1 MSSRTKVVIVILLA
15 GVLLAGC
22 FGILLAYSLYKA
34 GPALASASVLEYR
47 ISGEIGDT
55 PAPEQT
61 ISFFETPNS
70 LLSIVGGIQRAKQDG
85 RIKALLLIVQDP
97 QMGYAKTEELR
108 DALKDFRSS
117 GKPVYVYMER
127 GSDIDYY
134 LATAADKIYLSPT
147 GDLDVKGL
155 AASATFLK
163 GFFEK
168 LKIEPNFERH
178 GKYKS
183 FADTYTRSDMSEE
196 HREQVSVLLDDL
208 YSRYVASI
216 AEARKLDVER
226 VKQLIDAGP
235 YSSALK
241 AVDTGLIDGGL
252 YLDEVRER
260 VRSDLKLEE
269 YKPVHG
275 KKYAASRPGF
285 NLSAQKIAVVYA
297 TGAIAPGRSGSSP
310 FTGSVLGSET
320 IAAAIKAARED
331 EDVKAVILRVDSPG
345 GSALA
350 SDLIWREVVLTKQK
364 KPVVASMS
372 DVAASGGYYIAM
384 AANKIVAQPGTI
396 TGSIG
401 VVSGKL
407 DISGL
412 YREHLG
418 INVEIIKRGENADYY
433 SEQRSFTEEQRAKF
447 HQDVM
452 DFYYT
457 FVKKAAEGRQKSPEE
472 IDRVAQG
479 RVWTGVR
486 AKEIGLVDELGGMD
500 KAVELARQLS
510 NLGADTQVQLEEYPK
525 IPTLFEA
532 IFPEEDENLV
542 LSRDEEAIA
551 RLLEA
556 LPSEARE
563 ALRLAH
569 LMQRFERDRIFAVM
583 PYTLKVR

>member
-1 MSSRTKVVIVILLA
+1 MSSRTKLVIAILLA

-34 GPALASASVLEYR
+34 GPAVASDTVLEYR
-47 ISGEIGDT
+47 LSGEIGDT
-55 PAPEQT
+55 PSSNNT
-61 ISFFETPNS
+61 IKLFTDVPNS
-70 LLSIVGGIQRAKQDG
+70 LLSITEGIKRAKKDG
-85 RIKALLLIVQDP
+85 RIKALLLIIQDP
-97 QMGYAKTEELR
+97 QVGYAKTEELR

-147 GDLDVKGL
+147 GDLDVKGF

-168 LKIEPNFERH
+168 LKITPNFERH

-196 HREQVSVLLDDL
+196 HREQISVLLDDI
-208 YSRYVASI
+208 YSRYVTSI
-216 AEARKLDVER
+216 AEARKLDGER
-226 VKQLIDAGP
+226 VKHLIDAGP
-235 YSSALK
+235 YSNALK
-241 AVDTGLIDGGL
+241 ATEVGLIDGGL
-252 YLDEVRER
+252 YLDEVREK
-260 VRSDLKLEE
+260 VRADLKLAE
-269 YKPVHG
+269 YKSVSG
-275 KKYAASRPGF
+275 KKYVSSRPLSF
-285 NLSAQKIAVVYA
+285 SAQKIAVIYA
-297 TGAIAPGRSGSSP
+297 TGAVAPGRSGSSP
-310 FTGSVLGSET
+310 FTGQIMGSDT

-331 EDVKAVILRVDSPG
+331 EDIKAVILRIDSPG

-350 SDLIWREVVLTKQK
+350 SDLIWREVVLTRQK
-364 KPVVASMS
+364 KPIVASMS

-384 AANKIVAQPGTI
+384 AASKIVAQPGTI

-479 RVWTGVR
+479 RVWTGIR
-486 AKEIGLVDELGGMD
+486 AKDLGLVDELGGME
-500 KAVELARQLS
+500 KAIEIARQLAG
-510 NLGADTQVQLEEYPK
+510 LGTDTQILLEEYPE
-525 IPTLFEA
+525 IPTLFEV
-532 IFPEEDENLV
+532 IFPVDDERV
-542 LSRDEEAIA
+542 LSSDEKAYA
-551 RLLEA
+551 LLLEA
-556 LPSEARE
+556 LPSEAKD

-569 LMQRFERDRIFAVM
+569 LMQKFKHDRVFAVM
-583 PYTLKVR
+583 PYTLKIR

>member
-22 FGILLAYSLYKA
+22 FGILLAYSLYKT
-34 GPALASASVLEYR
+34 GPALASDTVLEYK
-47 ISGEIGDT
+47 ISGEIGDS
-55 PAPEQT
+55 PAADRAIRLFT
-61 ISFFETPNS
+61 DAPNS
-70 LLSIVGGIQRAKQDG
+70 LFSIVDGIKRAKQDG
-85 RIKALLLIVQDP
+85 RIKALLLIIQDP
-97 QMGYAKTEELR
+97 QVGYAKTEELR

-117 GKPVYVYMER
+117 GKPIYVYMER

-147 GDLDVKGL
+147 GDLDVKGF
-155 AASATFLK
+155 AATATFLR

-196 HREQVSVLLDDL
+196 HREQISVLLDDI
-208 YSRYVASI
+208 YSRYVAAI
-216 AEARKLDVER
+216 AEARKLDAER

-235 YSSALK
+235 YSNALK
-241 AVDTGLIDGGL
+241 ATDVGLIDGGL
-252 YLDEVRER
+252 YLDEVREK
-260 VRSDLKLEE
+260 VRADLKLAE
-269 YKPVHG
+269 YKSVLG
-275 KKYAASRPGF
+275 KKYTSSRPF
-285 NLSAQKIAVVYA
+285 SFSAQKIAVVYA
-297 TGAIAPGRSGSSP
+297 TGAVAPGRSSSSP
-310 FTGSVLGSET
+310 FTGQVMGSDT

-331 EDVKAVILRVDSPG
+331 EDVKAVVLRIDSPG

-350 SDLIWREVVLTKQK
+350 SDIIWREVVLTKQK
-364 KPVVASMS
+364 KPIVASMS

-384 AANKIVAQPGTI
+384 AASKIVAQPGTI

-433 SEQRSFTEEQRAKF
+433 SEQRSFTEQQRAKF
-447 HQDVM
+447 HQDLM

-457 FVKKAAEGRQKSPEE
+457 FVKKAADGRKKSPEE
-472 IDRVAQG
+472 IDKVAQG
-479 RVWTGVR
+479 RVWTGLR
-486 AKEIGLVDELGGMD
+486 AKDLGLVDELGGME
-500 KAVELARQLS
+500 KAIEVARQLAG
-510 NLGADTQVQLEEYPK
+510 LGTDTQIHLEEYPTL
-525 IPTLFEA
+525 PTLFEA
-532 IFPEEDENLV
+532 IFPV
-542 LSRDEEAIA
+542 DEERGFSKNEDAIA
-551 RLLEA
+551 QLLEVV
-556 LPSEARE
+556 PSEARE
-563 ALRLAH
+563 ALRLAY
-569 LMQRFERDRIFAVM
+569 LMQRFERDRVFAVM
-583 PYTLKVR
+583 PYTLKIR